1 MLACVLQHQMISFI
15 NNILLMFRNQC
26 QIEGSLLPYVGD
38 LNSATY
44 NLFFLDVH
52 AKYEAQQ
59 TLLSQFISCRS
70 IFSYLFSTVLF
81 YMACHLV
88 RIPHTV
94 SYSPFMSS
102 FLLRCHLFCPIP
114 LSCTPLS
121 YIPLFYIPLS
131 YIPLSYILILLSS
144 RLLHFFSWH
153 VLYLLIMSTLLSP
166 IFFYLVLFPNVL
178 CSPVMYFFFCIMPNP
193 LVSCHVL
200 SSFHITYFL
209 SVLFSRK

>member
-26 QIEGSLLPYVGD
+26 QIEGSLLPY
-38 LNSATY
+38 SATY

-81 YMACHLV
+81 YMACHLI

-94 SYSPFMSS
+94 SSSPFMSS

-121 YIPLFYIPLS
+121 YIPL
-131 YIPLSYILILLSS
+131 SYILILLSS

-153 VLYLLIMSTLLSP
+153 VLYSLIMSTLLSP
-166 IFFYLVLFPNVL
+166 IFFYLVLFSHVL
-178 CSPVMYFFFCIMPNP
+178 CSPVMYFFFCTAQPSRVM
-193 LVSCHVL
+193 SCP
-200 SSFHITYFL
+200 
-209 SVLFSRK
+209 VLFSSYLLSVSAFFLENKSKERI